1 MDEKMEQACFS
12 IISTV
17 GIAKSLFI
25 ESITCAR
32 NKEYDKAYEL
42 IKEGEKVFASGHDTH
57 LDLIKEEASGNNLN
71 LSLLLVHAEDQLMN
85 ADTFKILA
93 LEFIELYKKV
103 EQNEK

>member
-1 MDEKMEQACFS
+1 MDEKMEQSCFS